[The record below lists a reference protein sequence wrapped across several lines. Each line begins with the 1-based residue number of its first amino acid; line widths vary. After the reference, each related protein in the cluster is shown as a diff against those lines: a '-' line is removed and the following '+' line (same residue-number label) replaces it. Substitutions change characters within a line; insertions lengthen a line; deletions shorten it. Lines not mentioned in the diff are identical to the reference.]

1 MSLTKFTGNTNVVSQ
16 LADVPVQTGDELK
29 AKFDEAGTSIKNY
42 LNNTLTTET
51 EQLVATEKT
60 ALQNSISSLSTSTTS
75 SINELRTAEN
85 AMISDGY
92 STTKSYKIG
101 DLCIYNNVLYRCTT
115 AIEEGEAWNGSHWE
129 QTSIEANL
137 NLIKGTILYKNING
151 EQASS
156 GITLSES
163 VSNYDFI
170 EIYCGKSIA
179 QGLNCAKIDLSIAN
193 TVSITNY
200 VKLTS
205 GEAQFI
211 TSELSVNGT
220 SLTQISCQYLNI
232 SGERA
237 QVGESTE
244 MSVYEVIGYKY

>member
-1 MSLTKFTGNTNVVSQ
+1 MDKINFQNGILV
-16 LADVPVQTGDELK
+16 AK
-29 AKFDEAGTSIKNY
+29 AKVTINGTVYEVEPEEYEGETPLSAET
-42 LNNTLTTET
+42 LNEMQNN
-51 EQLVATEKT
+51 VEK
-60 ALQNSISSLSTSTTS
+60 A
-75 SINELRTAEN
+75 INEVDEKMQRT
-85 AMISDGY
+85 
-92 STTKSYKIG
+92 
-101 DLCIYNNVLYRCTT
+101 V
-115 AIEEGEAWNGSHWE
+115 
-129 QTSIEANL
+129 
-137 NLIKGTILYKNING
+137 LYKNING
-151 EQASS
+151 KQASS

-163 VSNYDFI
+163 VDNYDFI

-211 TSELSVNGT
+211 TSALSVNGT